1 MMRQRRRG
9 SAIST
14 QRVRSSDSPTEHE
27 IPLGQASRQ
36 RRSLALGLL
45 VSLAGCSAAPTPAA
59 PHPGAE
65 EVETREQPSRELDC
79 ADSIDAFDD
88 LEEYPD
94 YTQLL
99 DAVAL
104 PSARADHEPLQ
115 SVAQEGPTEFEYFAK
130 FGLLTRG
137 DASARINVDD
147 PDRARISWGNFS
159 EDSDVVE
166 LHLPGCGGGGWHAF
180 PGGVRTTEP
189 MCLSLTVASNGQ
201 HETVELALGTSC
213 EHAR

>member
-1 MMRQRRRG
+1 
-9 SAIST
+9 
-14 QRVRSSDSPTEHE
+14 PTEHE

-45 VSLAGCSAAPTPAA
+45 VSLAGCSAAPTPEA

-115 SVAQEGPTEFEYFAK
+115 SVAQEGPAEFEYFAK

-159 EDSDVVE
+159 EDCDCGE
-166 LHLPGCGGGGWHAF
+166 GHMRGCSGGGWYDC
-180 PGGVRTTEP
+180 PSGGQTAES
-189 MCLSLTVASNGQ
+189 MFLSLTVASNGQ
-201 HETVELALGTSC
+201 HETVEVSLRAPCEYAL
-213 EHAR
+213 

>member
-1 MMRQRRRG
+1 MPMMRQRRRG

-45 VSLAGCSAAPTPAA
+45 VSLAGCSAAPPPAA

-88 LEEYPD
+88 LEEYAD
-94 YTQLL
+94 YKQVLA
-99 DAVAL
+99 AVCVL
-104 PSARADHEPLQ
+104 
-115 SVAQEGPTEFEYFAK
+115 
-130 FGLLTRG
+130 
-137 DASARINVDD
+137 
-147 PDRARISWGNFS
+147 S
-159 EDSDVVE
+159 E
-166 LHLPGCGGGGWHAF
+166 
-180 PGGVRTTEP
+180 
-189 MCLSLTVASNGQ
+189 
-201 HETVELALGTSC
+201 
-213 EHAR
+213 